1 MNADVHLNLET
12 LNQSALKRAMGC
24 FVTGIA
30 VVTTRHEGVDFG
42 MTCNSFNTV
51 SLDPPLVLWSVQR
64 SASSY
69 EAFTRSGGYAVSI
82 LDADQDKLVRRFT
95 HGPQEERFAGLPLTR
110 LESGRV
116 VLDGA
121 VAWFDC
127 SLEKSVSAGD
137 QDVLIGRVLD
147 FASQDDGS
155 PLGYG
160 RGEFK
165 AF

>member
-1 MNADVHLNLET
+1 MNADAHLNLET
-12 LNQSALKRAMGC
+12 MNLSALKRAMGC

-64 SASSY
+64 TASSY
-69 EAFTRSGGYAVSI
+69 EAFSRSGGYGVSI
-82 LDADQDKLVRRFT
+82 LGADQEDLVQRFT

-116 VLDGA
+116 VLDGT

-127 SLEKSVSAGD
+127 ALENSVSAGD
-137 QDVLIGRVLD
+137 HDVLIGRVLD
-147 FASQDDGS
+147 FASKDGS
-155 PLGYG
+155 PLGYA

>member
-1 MNADVHLNLET
+1 MNADAHLNLET
-12 LNQSALKRAMGC
+12 LNQTALKRAMGC

-51 SLDPPLVLWSVQR
+51 SLDPPLVLWSVQQT
-64 SASSY
+64 ASSY
-69 EAFTRSGGYAVSI
+69 EAFTRAGGYGVSI
-82 LDADQDKLVRRFT
+82 LGADQEGLVQRFT

-110 LESGRV
+110 LNSGRV

-127 SLEKSVSAGD
+127 ALEKSVSAGD
-137 QDVLIGRVLD
+137 HDVLIGRVLD
-147 FASQDDGS
+147 FASRDGS